1 MYLFFRKLL
10 SIFFHIKYSINL
22 MNPGNIPDMKGGY
35 IIACNHQSY
44 ADPPMIAAI
53 IRGKFSFMAKEEL
66 FKKNPFFAWLIRR
79 CGAFPVSRGSG
90 DDAPIRTSIEAVRKN
105 RILVIF
111 PEGTRSK
118 DGTIGRM
125 KSGVVLIAS
134 QANVPVLPI
143 CIRYKDKKHV
153 DINIGELIPAEDMR
167 IDENDRR
174 SMRNA
179 AKRIG
184 DSLVSLQS
192 QIYSASGDPLPVP
205 AKAAKSEGDET

>member
-10 SIFFHIKYSINL
+10 SVFFHIKYRINL
-22 MNPGNIPDMKGGY
+22 IHPENIPAMKGGY

-44 ADPPMIAAI
+44 ADPPMLAAV

-66 FKKNPFFAWLIRR
+66 FKGNPFFAWLIRR
-79 CGAFPVSRGSG
+79 CGAFPVARGAG
-90 DDAPIRTSIEAVRKN
+90 DDAPIRMSVEAVRKN

-118 DGTIGRM
+118 DGVIGRM

-134 QANVPVLPI
+134 QAAAPVLPV
-143 CIRYKDKKHV
+143 CIRYYGKNGV
-153 DINIGELIPAEDMR
+153 DVNIGELIPAEQVH
-167 IDENDRR
+167 IDEEDRR

-184 DSLVSLQS
+184 DSLLGLQRE
-192 QIYSASGDPLPVP
+192 IYDAAGEPLPVS
-205 AKAAKSEGDET
+205 AKKKPEGDEE

>member
-1 MYLFFRKLL
+1 MYLFFRRLL
-10 SIFFHIKYSINL
+10 SIFFHIKYKINL
-22 MNPGNIPDMKGGY
+22 MSAENIPDMKGGY

-44 ADPPMIAAI
+44 ADPPMIAAV

-79 CGAFPVSRGSG
+79 CGAFPVARGSG
-90 DDAPIRTSIEAVRKN
+90 DDAPIQTSVEAVRKN

-118 DGTIGRM
+118 DGSIGRM

-134 QANVPVLPI
+134 QAGVPVLPV
-143 CIRYKDKKHV
+143 CIRYSGKNRV
-153 DINIGELIPAEDMR
+153 DVNIGELIPAEELR
-167 IDENDRR
+167 IDEADRR

-179 AKRIG
+179 AKKIG
-184 DSLVSLQS
+184 DSLVSLQKE
-192 QIYSASGDPLPVP
+192 IYDAAGEPVPVKKASG
-205 AKAAKSEGDET
+205 SDEE